1 MTTTGDEGAV
11 ALFTGATAGLGE
23 AILKAYA
30 RNHTNSR
37 IYFVG
42 RNDVAAQQIK
52 EDVRRA
58 WKEAPRH
65 SGDKGDII
73 FVKADL
79 TPLTNVR
86 GVFQEILKREGNNAR
101 LDFLCMSQGF
111 LTLKGRLG

>member
-1 MTTTGDEGAV
+1 MTTNDDGPV

-30 RNHTNSR
+30 KKHKNSR

-42 RNDVAAQQIK
+42 RNDAAALQIK
-52 EDVRRA
+52 EDVQRM
-58 WKEAPRH
+58 WNETPQH
-65 SGDKGDII
+65 TGDKGDII

-79 TPLTNVR
+79 TLLTNIH
-86 GVFQEILKREGNNAR
+86 GVFEEILKREGTNAR

-111 LTLKGRLG
+111 LTLKGRMG